1 MQVNG
6 LLERLKCW
14 QERIKKQEGDIV
26 TEWFSMLKAK
36 KEGQRALTEW
46 TREKWDYVSPKS
58 KKKGRYAPKAV
69 ADAMSSSEKA
79 YENRKKREGTKKGK
93 QHVPRGKS
101 SKKKYKRVEGL

>member
-1 MQVNG
+1 MV
-6 LLERLKCW
+6 
-14 QERIKKQEGDIV
+14 IV
-26 TEWFSMLKAK
+26 TDWFSMLKGK
-36 KEGQRALTEW
+36 KEGQKDLTEW

-69 ADAMSSSEKA
+69 ADAMTSSEKA

-101 SKKKYKRVEGL
+101 TKKKYKRVEGR